1 MTPVEPLVSKQV
13 GRYTTQFRG
22 RLGGVSAA
30 SGACLPGRFPRAGGV
45 FPPIASAR
53 TDRFPTGVGPCA
65 VDAPVLAPPAL
76 TADQYSCFMD
86 SPAPARRVV
95 VTGLGALT
103 PLGHSVD
110 EFWDALLA
118 GESGAAPITK
128 FDASDVRTKIACE
141 VSGFDPTDYM
151 DAKLAKRQDP
161 FSQYAL
167 AVAQQ
172 AFDDAN
178 LDTEALDPAVRDDIG
193 VVFGTGVGGSNLFVD
208 SVLDLDENGARHISP
223 FFVPMMIS
231 NMAAGLVAMEHT
243 LRGPNHCVVSA
254 CATGNDAI
262 TDGLLLLR
270 QGHAEA
276 MLVGGT
282 EASINELCVGGF
294 ASMRAL
300 STRNDAPTK
309 ASRPFDA
316 DRDGFVPAEGA
327 GALMLETL
335 DHARKRDAP
344 IYAEVAGVGKSN
356 DAHHYAAP
364 DPDGRG
370 AALAMDKALDDAG
383 LAPTDVQHINMH
395 ATSTPVGDVIESDA
409 VKDVFGDH
417 AYDLN
422 LSATKSMTGHM
433 LGAAGTAEAIAS
445 ILAIRDGRVP
455 PTINLDTPGEDC
467 DLNYTPNE
475 PAERDVSAAL
485 TNAFGF
491 GGHNTTIALTAFDE

>member
-1 MTPVEPLVSKQV
+1 MAATD
-13 GRYTTQFRG
+13 
-22 RLGGVSAA
+22 SAN
-30 SGACLPGRFPRAGGV
+30 
-45 FPPIASAR
+45 
-53 TDRFPTGVGPCA
+53 
-65 VDAPVLAPPAL
+65 
-76 TADQYSCFMD
+76 
-86 SPAPARRVV
+86 RVV

-103 PLGHSVD
+103 PLGHSVA
-110 EFWDALLA
+110 EFWERLSD
-118 GESGAAPITK
+118 GESGAGPITK
-128 FDASDVRTKIACE
+128 FDASDVRTRIACE
-141 VSGFDPTDYM
+141 VSGFDPTDYISSKQ
-151 DAKLAKRQDP
+151 ARRQDP

-172 AFDDAN
+172 ALDDAE
-178 LDTEALDPAVRDDIG
+178 LDTSALDPETRDDIG
-193 VVFGTGVGGSNLFVD
+193 VIFGTGVGGSDLFVD

-231 NMAAGLVAMEHT
+231 NMAAGLVAIEHT

-270 QGHAEA
+270 QGHARA

-300 STRNDAPTK
+300 STRNDEPK
-309 ASRPFDA
+309 RASRPFDA

-335 DHARKRDAP
+335 GHARERGAS
-344 IYAEVAGVGKSN
+344 IYAEVTGVGKSN

-370 AALAMDKALDDAG
+370 AALAMEKALDDAE

-409 VKDVFGDH
+409 VKEVFGDH

-455 PTINLDTPGEDC
+455 PTINLETPGEGC

-475 PAERDVSAAL
+475 AADRDVSAAL

-491 GGHNTTIALTAFDE
+491 GGHNTTIAFTAFEE

>member
-1 MTPVEPLVSKQV
+1 M
-13 GRYTTQFRG
+13 
-22 RLGGVSAA
+22 AA
-30 SGACLPGRFPRAGGV
+30 
-45 FPPIASAR
+45 
-53 TDRFPTGVGPCA
+53 
-65 VDAPVLAPPAL
+65 
-76 TADQYSCFMD
+76 
-86 SPAPARRVV
+86 PAPSRRVV

-110 EFWDALLA
+110 EFWEGLLA
-118 GESGAAPITK
+118 GRSGAGPITK

-141 VSGFDPTDYM
+141 VDGFDPTDYM
-151 DAKLAKRQDP
+151 SAKLAERQDP

-172 AFDDAN
+172 ALDDAG
-178 LDTEALDPAVRDDIG
+178 LDTDALAPETRDEIG

-208 SVLDLDENGARHISP
+208 SVLDLDKNGARHISP

-243 LRGPNHCVVSA
+243 LRGPNHCVISA

-300 STRNDAPTK
+300 STRNDAPTE
-309 ASRPFDA
+309 ASRPFDQ

-335 DHARKRDAP
+335 PHARERGAP

-370 AALAMDKALDDAG
+370 AALAMEKALDDAG

-395 ATSTPVGDVIESDA
+395 ATSTPKGDVIESDA

-445 ILAIRDGRVP
+445 ILAIRNGRVP
-455 PTINLDTPGEDC
+455 PTINLEAPGDGC
-467 DLNYTPNE
+467 DLNYTANAS
-475 PAERDVSAAL
+475 AEREISAAL

-491 GGHNTTIALTAFDE
+491 GGHNTTIAFQVFEE

>member
-1 MTPVEPLVSKQV
+1 
-13 GRYTTQFRG
+13 
-22 RLGGVSAA
+22 
-30 SGACLPGRFPRAGGV
+30 
-45 FPPIASAR
+45 
-53 TDRFPTGVGPCA
+53 
-65 VDAPVLAPPAL
+65 
-76 TADQYSCFMD
+76 MD

-231 NMAAGLVAMEHT
+231 NMAAGLVAIEHT

-467 DLNYTPNE
+467 DLNYTPKE

>member
-1 MTPVEPLVSKQV
+1 M
-13 GRYTTQFRG
+13 
-22 RLGGVSAA
+22 A
-30 SGACLPGRFPRAGGV
+30 S
-45 FPPIASAR
+45 PPP
-53 TDRFPTGVGPCA
+53 D
-65 VDAPVLAPPAL
+65 
-76 TADQYSCFMD
+76 
-86 SPAPARRVV
+86 RRVV

-103 PLGHSVD
+103 PLGHSVA

-118 GESGAAPITK
+118 GESGAGPITK

-141 VSGFDPTDYM
+141 VSGFDPTDYISEKQ
-151 DAKLAKRQDP
+151 ARRQDP

-172 AFDDAN
+172 AFDDAR
-178 LDTEALDPAVRDDIG
+178 LDTDSLDPETRDDIG
-193 VVFGTGVGGSNLFVD
+193 VIFGTGVGGSDLFVD

-231 NMAAGLVAMEHT
+231 NMAAGLIAIEHT

-270 QGHAEA
+270 QGHARA

-300 STRNDAPTK
+300 STRNDAPEK

-335 DHARKRDAP
+335 THARERDAS
-344 IYAEVAGVGKSN
+344 IYAEVVGVGKSN

-370 AALAMDKALDDAG
+370 AALAMEKALDDAD

-395 ATSTPVGDVIESDA
+395 ATSTPKGDVIESNA
-409 VKDVFGDH
+409 VKDVFGD
-417 AYDLN
+417 
-422 LSATKSMTGHM
+422 T
-433 LGAAGTAEAIAS
+433 
-445 ILAIRDGRVP
+445 
-455 PTINLDTPGEDC
+455 PTISTCP
-467 DLNYTPNE
+467 PRR
-475 PAERDVSAAL
+475 A
-485 TNAFGF
+485 
-491 GGHNTTIALTAFDE
+491 

>member
-1 MTPVEPLVSKQV
+1 
-13 GRYTTQFRG
+13 
-22 RLGGVSAA
+22 
-30 SGACLPGRFPRAGGV
+30 
-45 FPPIASAR
+45 
-53 TDRFPTGVGPCA
+53 
-65 VDAPVLAPPAL
+65 
-76 TADQYSCFMD
+76 MD

-178 LDTEALDPAVRDDIG
+178 LDTEALDPEVRDDIG

-208 SVLDLDENGARHISP
+208 SVLDLDKNGARHISP